1 MRAIYASTVDPHRA
15 LSDDAL
21 DASLEATIKKKPP
34 RAGWWVFAYGSL
46 LWNPLFPFADARP
59 AMVCGLHR
67 RFCLWSLG
75 SRGTVAA
82 PGLVLGL
89 DRGGSCRGVA
99 YRLPA
104 NCARA
109 ELALLWRREMVV
121 GSYRPRWLHVRPL
134 QSAGQPLVALAFVVD
149 RTHPQYAGR
158 LPAATAGKG
167 ARDRGRRIRVIG
179 GLSRARAGRA
189 GHARRGRSL
198 SRTSCRG
205 GRASARNAA
214 VEGPRRVGRGGSRRL
229 SPGGGCAP
237 AATILRLRATA
248 RRGVR
253 HPR

>member
-1 MRAIYASTVDPHRA
+1 MTLSRRDLEEGRMRAIYASTVDPHRA
-15 LSDDAL
+15 LSDEAL
-21 DASLEATIKKKPP
+21 DASLDATLRKKPP

-67 RFCLWSLG
+67 QFCLWSMG

-121 GSYRPRWLHVRPL
+121 GSYRPRWLRVRPL
-134 QSAGQPLVALAFVVD
+134 HPAGQSLVALAFVVD

-158 LPAATAGKG
+158 LPAVRQAKVLATAEGVFG
-167 ARDRGRRIRVIG
+167 SSADY
-179 GLSRARAGRA
+179 LERARVALVTHGVVDPYLERLA
-189 GHARRGRSL
+189 
-198 SRTSCRG
+198 
-205 GRASARNAA
+205 AA
-214 VEGPRRVGRGGSRRL
+214 V
-229 SPGGGCAP
+229 A
-237 AATILRLRATA
+237 RLRGTRPSRDPVESGEAEA
-248 RRGVR
+248 GG
-253 HPR
+253 

>member
-158 LPAATAGKG
+158 LPAARQARVLATAEGVFG
-167 ARDRGRRIRVIG
+167 SSADY
-179 GLSRARAGRA
+179 LERARVALVTHGVVDPYLERLA
-189 GHARRGRSL
+189 
-198 SRTSCRG
+198 
-205 GRASARNAA
+205 AA
-214 VEGPRRVGRGGSRRL
+214 V
-229 SPGGGCAP
+229 A
-237 AATILRLRATA
+237 RLRGT
-248 RRGVR
+248 RPSKDPVESGVAEAGG
-253 HPR
+253 